1 MSRDLTPSMVTEVG
15 KAQVQPFL
23 LFEGDFATGTVRAWS
38 GIGNLNWNGQTWF
51 GTGSLLTITDVF
63 EDGEVSAK
71 GISANLNGI
80 PSELISLALQSCRQ
94 GSLGRVYLGFF
105 DDSKNVI
112 ADPLLLFE
120 GKLDIPV
127 IDEEADTASIAISYE
142 SRLIDLER
150 PRESR
155 YTDEDQKREFPGD
168 LGCAFVVALQDKN
181 IVWGG
186 T

>member
-1 MSRDLTPSMVTEVG
+1 MSRDLTPSMTTEVG
-15 KAQVQPFL
+15 KAELRPFL

-38 GIGNLNWNGQTWF
+38 GIGPLIWDGRTWQ
-51 GTGSLLTITDVF
+51 GTGTLLSITDVY
-63 EDGEVSAK
+63 EDAEISAK
-71 GISANLNGI
+71 GISATLNGI

-105 DDSKNVI
+105 DDSNNII
-112 ADPLLLFE
+112 ADPILLFE

-127 IDEEADTASIAISYE
+127 IDEEGETSSISISYE